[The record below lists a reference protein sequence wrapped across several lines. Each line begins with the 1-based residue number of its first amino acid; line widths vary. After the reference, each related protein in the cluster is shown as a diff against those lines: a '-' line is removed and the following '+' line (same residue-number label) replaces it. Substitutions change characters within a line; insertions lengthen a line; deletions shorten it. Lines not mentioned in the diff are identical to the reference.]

1 MYVRRSFGNCVEK
14 VFVQD
19 QPNMRLLTA
28 CVVVRS
34 PSDVYAVLGG
44 KKIARQSVN
53 GKDVWVRRLDL
64 R

>member
-1 MYVRRSFGNCVEK
+1 MEH
-14 VFVQD
+14 
-19 QPNMRLLTA
+19 QPNVRLLTA

-34 PSDVYAVLGG
+34 PSDVDAVLGG
-44 KKIARQSVN
+44 KKIAKQSIN